1 MKIKCRNHYHDG
13 NTIHLVIKTMNNR
26 GCLRRRKTKVTT
38 SFLVIHEKKNKQN
51 QKQTGKSALMIGTA
65 SCSHLPLTMG
75 VDGS

>member
-1 MKIKCRNHYHDG
+1 MKIKCGNHYHGG
-13 NTIHLVIKTMNNR
+13 NTIHLVIKTMNNG

-38 SFLVIHEKKNKQN
+38 SFLVIHEKKTNR
-51 QKQTGKSALMIGTA
+51 KQTGKSALMIGIA

>member
-1 MKIKCRNHYHDG
+1 
-13 NTIHLVIKTMNNR
+13 MNNR

-38 SFLVIHEKKNKQN
+38 SFLVIHKKKTN
-51 QKQTGKSALMIGTA
+51 QKQTGKSALMIGIA